1 MNPTVRIFHSL
12 TAFALLA
19 ACSAK
24 QPTDELSK
32 LRKEKDSLETVKT
45 KINQKLAVIDGKI
58 AKLDT
63 TRKFALVTTLQPEK
77 GAFNHFVSALG
88 EVKSDKNVLLLAEA
102 SGTIESVP
110 VKVGDYVR
118 QGQLLVSVD
127 AAVVERNIDEV
138 RVQLDLA
145 KTIYAKREALWKQNI
160 GSEVEYL
167 QAKNNKESL
176 ETRLKTL
183 ESQLAMSRLKAPF
196 DGYVDELQA
205 RVGEMASP
213 ASPLVRLVS
222 LREVYIEADLSESYL
237 KKVRKGSPVVA
248 KFPALGTQLDATVSQ
263 VSSFIKPENRTFRIR
278 IDLKNA
284 GEEYKPNLIANLE
297 VRDYASSEAISVP
310 NRVIQQAPDGR
321 SYVYTVTMA
330 PDGSKGRAERVYIE
344 IGQTANNFTE
354 VLSGLKGDEYIVDKG
369 ARSIKDQ
376 ETVAIQA

>member
-1 MNPTVRIFHSL
+1 MNPTLNTLRTFAAL
-12 TAFALLA
+12 ALLA

-32 LRKEKDSLETVKT
+32 LRKEKDSLESVKSE
-45 KINQKLAVIDGKI
+45 INKRLGALEAQI
-58 AKLDT
+58 ATLDT
-63 TRKFALVTTLQPEK
+63 TRKYALVTTLLAAK
-77 GAFNHFVSALG
+77 GAFNHTVSALG

-102 SGTIESVP
+102 SGTIEAVP
-110 VKVGDYVR
+110 VKVGDFVR
-118 QGQLLVSVD
+118 KGQLLVSVD
-127 AAVVERNIDEV
+127 AAVVERNIDEI

-196 DGYVDELQA
+196 DGYVDEIQA
-205 RVGEMASP
+205 RVGEIASP

-248 KFPALGTQLDATVSQ
+248 KFPALGTELETTVSQ
-263 VSSFIKPENRTFRIR
+263 VSSFIKPENRTFRVR

-297 VRDYASSEAISVP
+297 VRDYANADAISVP
-310 NRVIQQAPDGR
+310 NRVVQQAPDGR
-321 SYVYTVTMA
+321 SYIYKVNMEA
-330 PDGSKGRAERVYIE
+330 DGRKGKVERVYIE

-354 VLSGLKGDEYIVDKG
+354 VLNGLKGDEQIVDKG
-369 ARSIKDQ
+369 ARSIKEN